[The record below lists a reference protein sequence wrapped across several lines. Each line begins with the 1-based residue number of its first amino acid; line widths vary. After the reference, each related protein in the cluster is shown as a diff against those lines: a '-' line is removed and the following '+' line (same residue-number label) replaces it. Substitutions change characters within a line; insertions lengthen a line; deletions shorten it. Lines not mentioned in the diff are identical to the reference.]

1 MNERCFL
8 SFCVSAVS
16 GAVGFAVLQ
25 PAGRWWAGGSRSG
38 VHNGGRFCGPC
49 SGGAGGSK
57 NLESIVHNN
66 SERQL
71 FYLSELS
78 LE

>member
-1 MNERCFL
+1 VNERCFL
-8 SFCVSAVS
+8 RVFAFLLFQVQSAS
-16 GAVGFAVLQ
+16 LCCSR
-25 PAGRWWAGGSRSG
+25 PDAGGAGGSRSG

-57 NLESIVHNN
+57 NLELVVYNN

-71 FYLSELS
+71 FY
-78 LE
+78 